1 MKMTGPII
9 EFLEEVGLERRVL
22 NRQVLFRGPIDN
34 HDVGFAVRPED
45 VSSSPTWG
53 SKKGR
58 NFSSSANYSGARTQL
73 ILGAEPL
80 SVLTFDRKDWTLEI
94 APYGCTFDGLV
105 PRPLRL
111 ENRRT
116 TLQIWERRKGAPFKS
131 ELSDHT
137 TRAIALAT
145 KERRSNFIACR
156 GCGTRLPPEELW
168 YFVVCSTCIARGE
181 EMWTIA
187 YSAPDSDG
195 DVASGGPRG
204 PSSDR

>member
-1 MKMTGPII
+1 MEITGAII

-34 HDVGFAVRPED
+34 HDVGFAVRSED
-45 VSSSPTWG
+45 FSSSPTWG

-58 NFSSSANYSGARTQL
+58 NFSSSPNYSGARTQL

-94 APYGCTFDGLV
+94 APYGCIFDGLV
-105 PRPLRL
+105 PRPRRL
-111 ENRRT
+111 EDGRT

-137 TRAIALAT
+137 TAAIALAA

-156 GCGTRLPPEELW
+156 GCHTRFPPEELW
-168 YFVVCSTCIARGE
+168 YFVFCSTCVVGE
-181 EMWTIA
+181 EEPSTIV
-187 YSAPDSDG
+187 YSAPDSDE
-195 DVASGGPRG
+195 DVA
-204 PSSDR
+204 